1 MVRNGFY
8 FNGGYQ
14 LMFPLIF
21 IPLVYVAVVVQ
32 TWYAP
37 RWEVLDATPNLL
49 ALVAFV
55 WLTQLPSRRGILMA
69 ALAGLIS
76 DLNVSTPPGLGMG
89 IFACVAYG
97 TVWIRQRIS
106 LDGFVAQLATVWFAA
121 ASVTLLHGLF
131 IKFSGVG
138 AVPWNLLVQR
148 SAMVALYTMIVA
160 IPFLTFV
167 FWRTNPRKQFI

>member
-1 MVRNGFY
+1 M
-8 FNGGYQ
+8 
-14 LMFPLIF
+14 LPLFF
-21 IPLVYVAVVVQ
+21 IPLVYLAAVIQ
-32 TWYAP
+32 TWFAP
-37 RWEVLDATPNLL
+37 RWELLDAAPNLL

-69 ALAGLIS
+69 ALAGLVS
-76 DLNVSTPPGLGMG
+76 DLNATTPPGLGMAV
-89 IFACVAYG
+89 FACAAYG

-106 LDGFVAQLATVWFAA
+106 LDGFIAQLSTVWFAA
-121 ASVTLLHGLF
+121 AGITLLQGLF
-131 IKFSGVG
+131 IKFSGAGV
-138 AVPWNLLVQR
+138 VPWNLLVQR

>member
-1 MVRNGFY
+1 
-8 FNGGYQ
+8 
-14 LMFPLIF
+14 
-21 IPLVYVAVVVQ
+21 
-32 TWYAP
+32 
-37 RWEVLDATPNLL
+37 
-49 ALVAFV
+49 
-55 WLTQLPSRRGILMA
+55 MA

-76 DLNVSTPPGLGMG
+76 DLNVSTPPAWEWAFLP
-89 IFACVAYG
+89 VWLYG

-131 IKFSGVG
+131 MFIKFSGAG